1 MRIFHHLTTQKKT
14 MFKYFFIFII
24 GLLLSSCTSVGELIE
39 NGQYDQAI
47 RKGIQK
53 LSKTPNDAVAK
64 KNILKAHG
72 LAHKKDLE
80 NLKSLREMEETTS
93 SLEMIY
99 KVYSKM
105 KRRDLQLEQ
114 ANVKTPILS
123 RVPIRE
129 MQFAHDKMCA
139 NFADIAEEKMQK
151 NNRLNYQNAYS
162 NWNKALKYQCDIT
175 DLDSLMNVCISLG
188 KSLVVLQL
196 DVQKNV
202 ALPEKTKTNLE
213 NLSYINNNKLG
224 KWIEFVNDYK
234 LDQKIDYTVVCTFN
248 QVAVSDNKQT
258 VKKTEVKKQIIDRYE
273 TRKNADGKTQ
283 KVPVYI
289 TAKATL
295 YQYTQEKNS
304 TQGVYFEIIDNLK
317 KTKLYQ
323 KQLVGKSEFNNK
335 YTLAKGDL
343 RALSKDQKK
352 LIKRKKKAYPT
363 NSYMITESGRQLK
376 SVVERKVYQQRTLL
390 E

>member
-1 MRIFHHLTTQKKT
+1 MKHFHHLTTQKKT

-24 GLLLSSCTSVGELIE
+24 GLLLSSCARVDELIE

-72 LAHKKDLE
+72 LAQKKDLE

-129 MQFAHDKMCA
+129 MQFAHDKMCS
-139 NFADIAEEKMQK
+139 NFADISEEKMQT
-151 NNRLNYQNAYS
+151 NDRLNYQNAYS
-162 NWNKALKYQCDIT
+162 NWNKALQYQCDIT
-175 DLDSLMNVCISLG
+175 DLDSLMNVCVSLG

-196 DVQKNV
+196 DVQQNI
-202 ALPEKTKTNLE
+202 ALP
-213 NLSYINNNKLG
+213 
-224 KWIEFVNDYK
+224 
-234 LDQKIDYTVVCTFN
+234 
-248 QVAVSDNKQT
+248 
-258 VKKTEVKKQIIDRYE
+258 
-273 TRKNADGKTQ
+273 
-283 KVPVYI
+283 
-289 TAKATL
+289 
-295 YQYTQEKNS
+295 
-304 TQGVYFEIIDNLK
+304 
-317 KTKLYQ
+317 
-323 KQLVGKSEFNNK
+323 
-335 YTLAKGDL
+335 
-343 RALSKDQKK
+343 
-352 LIKRKKKAYPT
+352 
-363 NSYMITESGRQLK
+363 
-376 SVVERKVYQQRTLL
+376 
-390 E
+390 

>member
-1 MRIFHHLTTQKKT
+1 
-14 MFKYFFIFII
+14 
-24 GLLLSSCTSVGELIE
+24 
-39 NGQYDQAI
+39 
-47 RKGIQK
+47 
-53 LSKTPNDAVAK
+53 
-64 KNILKAHG
+64 
-72 LAHKKDLE
+72 
-80 NLKSLREMEETTS
+80 
-93 SLEMIY
+93 
-99 KVYSKM
+99 M

-129 MQFAHDKMCA
+129 MQFAHDKMCS
-139 NFADIAEEKMQK
+139 NFADISEEKMQT
-151 NNRLNYQNAYS
+151 NDRLNYQNAYS
-162 NWNKALKYQCDIT
+162 NWNKALQYQCDIT
-175 DLDSLMNVCISLG
+175 DLDSLMNVCVSLG

-196 DVQKNV
+196 DVQQNI

-213 NLSYINNNKLG
+213 NLSYINNNRLG

-248 QVAVSDNKQT
+248 QVSVSDNKQT
-258 VKKTEVKKQIIDRYE
+258 IKKTEIKKQIIDRYE
-273 TRKNADGKTQ
+273 TRKTADGKTQ
-283 KVPVYI
+283 KVAIYI
-289 TAKATL
+289 TVKATL

-323 KQLVGKSEFNNK
+323 KQLVGKSEFSNK
-335 YTLAKGDL
+335 YALVKGDL

-363 NSYMITESGRQLK
+363 NSYMITQSGRQLK